1 MRLAPR
7 RLLAHESLTALRP
20 GDQDELISG
29 IGHPVRWSGGNPGGH
44 PMKRSHLLL
53 WLTWPSLLSF
63 PAFAQMGMMHGGMS
77 HVRHQF
83 VMMNGLDPRYAR
95 KQSPLP
101 ATADNI
107 ATGKKLYEQNCASCH
122 GKTGIGDGEAGRS
135 LNPRPANIAAF
146 SKMPMA
152 SDAYLFW
159 TIAEGGIPVGTAMPP
174 FKNALKED
182 EVWKIIL
189 YLRGL

>member
-1 MRLAPR
+1 
-7 RLLAHESLTALRP
+7 
-20 GDQDELISG
+20 
-29 IGHPVRWSGGNPGGH
+29 
-44 PMKRSHLLL
+44 MKRDLFLGLSL
-53 WLTWPSLLSF
+53 WLSLV
-63 PAFAQMGMMHGGMS
+63 PAAGFAQMGMMHDGMS
-77 HVRHQF
+77 MRRHHF

-95 KQSPLP
+95 KQSSLP

-107 ATGKKLYEQNCASCH
+107 AAGKKLYEQNCASCH

-159 TIAEGGIPVGTAMPP
+159 TIAEGGIPIGTAMPS